1 MQISMRYRLIDK
13 AGASAAIAVAIVV
26 LGFATQA
33 VSSQATVSTPVA
45 ATQSTADAAVTTAQ
59 LQAEIRELRAQVA
72 QLQAAQNTSEEKTTT
87 SGSHKSKDTMSGQ
100 HKKMGMFD
108 GAGAKSPPPA
118 KPMQPTGMGMDKH
131 DAMSMPAPS
140 ADAPKDPPMK
150 DD

>member
-59 LQAEIRELRAQVA
+59 LQAEIQELRAQVA
-72 QLQAAQNTSEEKTTT
+72 QLQAAQNTSDDKTTT

-108 GAGAKSPPPA
+108 GAGATNPPPA

-140 ADAPKDPPMK
+140 ADAPKDPPVK